1 MTPDKTTNDTK
12 PSVVESSNSQGIDS
26 SNFEVPHLGSKK
38 MPKWTSGELVKAPT
52 FTWRHWFALLG
63 PGLLLGGSS
72 IGGGEWLM
80 GPAVTAKYGGALM
93 WLATLSIVGQ
103 VFYNMEV
110 SRYTLYTGEPIFTG
124 KFRLLPGPKF
134 WIVLYLILDFG
145 TVFPYLAANAATPLA
160 SVLLGGELPNPEQ
173 NDMHWW
179 LLRLLGYLIFLVALV
194 PLVMGG

>member
-12 PSVVESSNSQGIDS
+12 PRVDESSKSQDIDS

-38 MPKWTSGELVKAPT
+38 MPRWTSGELVKAPI

-93 WLATLSIVGQ
+93 CL
-103 VFYNMEV
+103 
-110 SRYTLYTGEPIFTG
+110 
-124 KFRLLPGPKF
+124 
-134 WIVLYLILDFG
+134 G
-145 TVFPYLAANAATPLA
+145 T
-160 SVLLGGELPNPEQ
+160 
-173 NDMHWW
+173 
-179 LLRLLGYLIFLVALV
+179 
-194 PLVMGG
+194 